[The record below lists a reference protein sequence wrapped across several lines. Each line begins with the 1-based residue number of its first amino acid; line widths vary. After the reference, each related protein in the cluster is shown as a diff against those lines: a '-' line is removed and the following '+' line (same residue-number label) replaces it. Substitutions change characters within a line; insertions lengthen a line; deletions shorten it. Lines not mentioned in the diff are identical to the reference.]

1 LTAVKSA
8 KNSAVKDYLEQSM
21 ELKLFGPDETPKP
34 RAEIR
39 IEAVRVTP
47 YPDGWRV
54 KLNIDVTPFQERP
67 SLEIYLRR
75 DGKPIAELSV
85 IETMHRQME
94 FTLHVRGVTNAAGT
108 YEAEVTLYYED
119 RLQPQHR
126 QQVLFEITPTE

>member
-1 LTAVKSA
+1 
-8 KNSAVKDYLEQSM
+8 M
-21 ELKLFGPDETPKP
+21 ELKLFSPEETPKP
-34 RAEIR
+34 RAEIKV
-39 IEAVRVTP
+39 EAVRVTP

-54 KLNIDVTPFQERP
+54 KLNIDITPFQERP

-75 DGKPIAELSV
+75 DDKPIAELSV

-94 FTLHVRGVTNAAGT
+94 FTLHVRGVTSAAGN

-126 QQVLFEITPTE
+126 QRVLFEITPTE